1 MNKYIL
7 SLATNTRSLKH
18 CLLTLKLYLEMYVS
32 ETIMNVHKILKL
44 KTNGHNQWR
53 LPFSKGP
60 SRKRIFRLMLSVRW
74 NVVQV
79 NQQHKDIFKRPN
91 R

>member
-44 KTNGHNQWR
+44 KTDVTGMSHHAQ
-53 LPFSKGP
+53 P
-60 SRKRIFRLMLSVRW
+60 SFANFI
-74 NVVQV
+74 
-79 NQQHKDIFKRPN
+79 KDC
-91 R
+91 